1 MIPSG
6 YQHPNWFGVG

>member
-6 YQHPNWFGVG
+6 YAVL